1 MCTETVFKPKNS
13 SLRPY
18 IACCDHEIVCPSWPI
33 TVSHCTTFFIYHPKS
48 CSLQRLVN
56 LAHIRGL
63 KPTIVHKCQE
73 KHLFITWLNFLL
85 GQRPGSMDILACDA
99 QRGIDYICQLL
110 KGVELKRLFNM
121 VTIKMIHPQSLSA
134 ILKTTAPT
142 KRVFENW
149 NSVQSPDECLVCP
162 DKCLK
167 WKFLYGHIFI
177 QKGIVPAIF
186 TLFAILNFVITLL
199 CKVLYKT
206 WRKT

>member
-1 MCTETVFKPKNS
+1 M
-13 SLRPY
+13 RPY
-18 IACCDHEIVCPSWPI
+18 IAWCDHEIVCPSWPI

-121 VTIKMIHPQSLSA
+121 VTIKMIQMPGFQIRPIFDKVSFWYCRTLEFF
-134 ILKTTAPT
+134 PW
-142 KRVFENW
+142 VFNQ
-149 NSVQSPDECLVCP
+149 N
-162 DKCLK
+162 
-167 WKFLYGHIFI
+167 
-177 QKGIVPAIF
+177 
-186 TLFAILNFVITLL
+186 LNFLGYLFIF
-199 CKVLYKT
+199 
-206 WRKT
+206 